1 MKWFRTLTRRIVII
15 SFIGLALITGGC
27 LNITAQMTPETNS
40 VQPLY
45 EYSDCVPIIFGLAY
59 GTASFDK
66 AVRDGFP
73 SIWNTSGAP
82 PPAITR
88 VRSVAIHDYM
98 FLYFGARCVDV
109 TGE

>member
-1 MKWFRTLTRRIVII
+1 
-15 SFIGLALITGGC
+15 
-27 LNITAQMTPETNS
+27 MTPETNS
-40 VQPLY
+40 VQPVY

-73 SIWNTSGAP
+73 SVWNSAGAP
-82 PPAITR
+82 PPAITK
-88 VRSVAIHDYM
+88 VRSVAVHDYM
-98 FLYFGARCVDV
+98 FLYFGARCIDV

>member
-1 MKWFRTLTRRIVII
+1 MKGSIVGRMGLMCVL
-15 SFIGLALITGGC
+15 GLALTLGGC
-27 LNITAQMTPETNS
+27 MNVTAQLTPETNS
-40 VQPLY
+40 VQPVY

-73 SIWNTSGAP
+73 SVWNSTGTP
-82 PPAITR
+82 PPAITK
-88 VRSVAIHDYM
+88 VRSVAVHDYM